1 MVFDIEMADTN
12 NNDNMK
18 NQQYIPCPTDTS
30 GVELPT
36 DLAELTEQMAR
47 NVHEVWA
54 QTRIRQ
60 GWSYGPM
67 RNDELLQHPCLVP
80 YDDLP
85 ESEREYDRNTALET
99 LKLIRS
105 LGYKIEKE

>member
-1 MVFDIEMADTN
+1 MIKN
-12 NNDNMK
+12 RK

-30 GVELPT
+30 GIEMPE
-36 DLAELTEQMAR
+36 DLVELTEQMAR

-54 QTRIRQ
+54 RTRIGQ
-60 GWSYGPM
+60 GWSYGPT
-67 RNDELLQHPCLVP
+67 RNDDLKQHPCLVP

-105 LGYKIEKE
+105 LGYKIEKA

>member
-1 MVFDIEMADTN
+1 MPE
-12 NNDNMK
+12 
-18 NQQYIPCPTDTS
+18 
-30 GVELPT
+30 

-60 GWSYGPM
+60 GWSYGPT
-67 RNDELLQHPCLVP
+67 RNDDLKQHPCLVP

-105 LGYKIEKE
+105 LGYKIEKA